1 MKKFNPYRNIFYYF
15 RGAHGSNRIAEKQ
28 IEDNTTKAL
37 INTLEYS
44 NVELLYHLLKY
55 LNIPFV
61 TNQIPNYDMQVSEL
75 YSRPDA
81 QIRIG
86 KTDYY
91 IESKVQARL
100 EEKQINNH
108 LASTGE
114 SLLIII
120 TPRYSDLSVV
130 NKISDS
136 RLRFITWEEIYLIFN
151 KYLMD
156 RKKVEDNFII
166 IQFLK
171 YMENIGMAP
180 FNGFTKEDFDS
191 FLYIDDDPK
200 KEIRSIVKQ
209 KLIKYLDAI
218 QMEIQSIPSY
228 KGLKVEVGNL
238 QVKSDHIWG
247 TLSDETKSKVN
258 VPHFNFVLDRNTFS
272 IGFIVEGKIPA
283 KRFYKYVKAKP
294 DTLLELLSNLP
305 GFHYELQKRI
315 FQKIRTYDN
324 IKVASVKCGVDIK
337 FDDVVFIQKK
347 ADQYPLILTWC
358 HFSFERD
365 DKKLN
370 SKDFVKTSIEY
381 LNLLRPLY
389 DFSLGK

>member
-86 KTDYY
+86 KEDYY
-91 IESKVQARL
+91 IESKVQAKL
-100 EEKQINNH
+100 DEQQINKH
-108 LASTGE
+108 LVSIGE

-120 TPRYSDLSVV
+120 TPRNSDLTVI
-130 NKISDS
+130 NKISNS
-136 RLRFITWEEIYLIFN
+136 RLKFITWEEIYLIFSE
-151 KYLMD
+151 YLKN
-156 RKKVEDNFII
+156 RKKVEDNLIL
-166 IQFLK
+166 IQFLN

-191 FLYIDDDPK
+191 FLYIEDDPK

-209 KLIKYLDAI
+209 KLKKYLDAI
-218 QMEIQSIPSY
+218 QEEIKSIPSY

-238 QVKSDHIWG
+238 HQDSHSIWG
-247 TLSDETKSKVN
+247 TLSDKTKSKVQ

-272 IGFIVEGKIPA
+272 IGFIIEGKAPA

-294 DTLLELLSNLP
+294 ETLLELLRKLP
-305 GFHYELQKRI
+305 EFHYEIEKRI
-315 FQKIRTYDN
+315 FREIRIYDS
-324 IKVASVKCGVDIK
+324 IRVASVKCGEDIK

-347 ADQYPLILTWC
+347 FDQYPLVLTWC
-358 HFSFERD
+358 RIIFERD
-365 DKKLN
+365 DNRLN
-370 SKDFVKTSIEY
+370 SKNFIETSIKY

-389 DFSLGK
+389 EFSLGK